1 MNHDSI
7 CAHFLCWQPFPLR
20 DPGSA
25 SQICFAWLLS
35 TVLAGKQPTFVLL
48 SIHLSKPRRLRV
60 LHREERVILRWKL
73 HGWKKKCLSSKQPA
87 LCARLSLLVL
97 AHVSSGD
104 SDRRRKW
111 IEIVLKA
118 VQHWISV
125 ERWPLVQQASLT
137 YKFIIFFEC

>member
-7 CAHFLCWQPFPLR
+7 CAHFLCLQPFPLR

-25 SQICFAWLLS
+25 LQICFAWLRS
-35 TVLAGKQPTFVLL
+35 TVLAGKANICSSVYPSFKAPASPCFAPWGEGHFKMET
-48 SIHLSKPRRLRV
+48 P
-60 LHREERVILRWKL
+60 WM
-73 HGWKKKCLSSKQPA
+73 KKKCLSSKQPA

-111 IEIVLKA
+111 IESVLKA